1 MKLYYHHSSA
11 LIGLS
16 MLLLGRHNSGLFPT
30 ATAASATD
38 CCLCDDCT
46 IDSLYGTEVGVDA
59 PSTSTTTAFIT
70 DCGDL
75 AANLLLNRQAGDAE
89 CTRQKFVYGPVCCPA
104 SAITTTTKAAA
115 VLDNEKKTNNRDLQ
129 WTIYSSFGS
138 TTAIRPAPSPPRP
151 SPSNSWWWTVPSTPS
166 VPRPT
171 TQWFPAPTVPRP
183 APTAP
188 RPAPTNWGNSL
199 PTTPATT
206 PASTGGG
213 SSSQDW
219 INAHN
224 NRRNTYHSQNG
235 VSYVAVKWSE
245 DLASSARS
253 YTQRLLN
260 GFSGCNI
267 QHKFQGDSYG
277 GENLA
282 LQTTGSATSISAE
295 AVLRL
300 WYDGEIGLPYPQNGH
315 LTQVVWRGTMYVG
328 CAGLTKSMG
337 NGQTCHIQTCR
348 YLAPG
353 NCNGVGNILAASSPC
368 APQCPREGCF

>member
-1 MKLYYHHSSA
+1 MKLYHHHSSVTNA
-11 LIGLS
+11 LIGLA
-16 MLLLGRHNSGLFPT
+16 MLLLDRHTRLFPT
-30 ATAASATD
+30 VTAATATD
-38 CCLCDDCT
+38 CCLCDDCNV
-46 IDSLYGTEVGVDA
+46 DALYGIEVGVDA

-75 AANLLLNRQAGDAE
+75 AATLLLNRKANDAE
-89 CTRQKFVYGPVCCPA
+89 CTRPKFVYGPICCPTAA
-104 SAITTTTKAAA
+104 STTKTAAA

-129 WTIYSSFGS
+129 WTTINYSSFGS
-138 TTAIRPAPSPPRP
+138 TTAIRGGAIPSPPRT
-151 SPSNSWWWTVPSTPS
+151 SWWTVPSF
-166 VPRPT
+166 PRPAPPT

-188 RPAPTNWGNSL
+188 RPAPTNWGASL
-199 PTTPATT
+199 PTASAPVAT
-206 PASTGGG
+206 AGG

-224 NRRNTYHSQNG
+224 NRRNTYHTQNG

-245 DLASSARS
+245 DLATSARA

-282 LQTTGSATSISAE
+282 LQQTGSTTSISAE
-295 AVLRL
+295 SVLRL

-337 NGQTCHIQTCR
+337 NGVTCHIQTCR

-353 NCNGVGNILAASSPC
+353 NCNGVANILAASSPC